1 MSEKRTLSAG
11 PQGPGLGRNSGTD
24 RGGVDVNF
32 ASILSLDVSGGWY
45 VLRVS
50 GDGAATGDAS
60 AMKVLRQFFAGHH
73 GWEGSLPA
81 PLAREFFD
89 SRDWGLS
96 NSPSR
101 NWRSVTT
108 VQAGV
113 KLVKQAYEVVPGM
126 IKGAGD
132 GLFIPEMLTA
142 AGFPA
147 GSITVL
153 EGDEAIGPEVVGIV
167 ESSSRRV
174 SEKDPAHMRPEEA
187 AVDIVRIAVLVDE
200 AVVVTMIAAPL
211 ESGVLDAARAKEKE
225 YSA

>member
-50 GDGAATGDAS
+50 GDGAVTGDAS

-108 VQAGV
+108 VQAGM
-113 KLVKQAYEVVPGM
+113 KLVANYVPDRDGGYVVLKSGPVAASIDASALPLSGRERE
-126 IKGAGD
+126 IVT
-132 GLFIPEMLTA
+132 LVA
-142 AGFPA
+142 AGKTNSEIGQLLQISA
-147 GSITVL
+147 RTVQKHL
-153 EGDEAIGPEVVGIV
+153 ENIFRKLGV
-167 ESSSRRV
+167 ETRTALV
-174 SEKDPAHMRPEEA
+174 MRA
-187 AVDIVRIAVLVDE
+187 TV
-200 AVVVTMIAAPL
+200 
-211 ESGVLDAARAKEKE
+211 
-225 YSA
+225 